1 MANSPY
7 ANHDSLIRAA
17 LIIGVLASLCIF
29 APYAGVA
36 VASIWAAQ
44 LARPVMETSVRL
56 LGGRQRAGAAVTV
69 MIVIVMVAPVAVVA
83 MVAVTAAREVVHRLQ
98 ESPTVLALYSNL
110 RAEAG
115 DSAVRAAQLASRS
128 ATRIVIAAALFVVGT
143 YTCLVD
149 ARRARA
155 WVFTHLPFNEEASA
169 RLEKA
174 FEETGRGLLVG
185 VFLTALA
192 QGIVATLVYVGIGVP
207 HPILFGGLT
216 FLAAFV
222 PLVGTSIVWVP
233 LAISLAIEGRMTAS
247 VALAVLG
254 LLGVGT
260 IDNLLRPYFARY
272 GRLTLPTWVLALSM
286 FGGLAL
292 IGFQGLFLGPLI
304 VRLTKELL
312 AIYRGEPA

>member
-1 MANSPY
+1 MAHAPY
-7 ANHDSLIRAA
+7 ANRDSLIRAA
-17 LIIGVLASLCIF
+17 LVVGVLASLCIF

-44 LARPVMETSVRL
+44 LARPVMETTVRL

-83 MVAVTAAREVVHRLQ
+83 TVALTAAREVVHRLQ

-128 ATRIVIAAALFVVGT
+128 TARIVIAAALFVVGT

-149 ARRARA
+149 AARVRA
-155 WVFTHLPFNEEASA
+155 WFFSHLPFDEAAST

-192 QGIVATLVYVGIGVP
+192 QGIAATIVYIAVGVP
-207 HPILFGGLT
+207 HAFLFGALT

-222 PLVGTSIVWVP
+222 PLVGTSVVWVP
-233 LAISLAIEGRMTAS
+233 LSISLALEGRTTAS
-247 VALAVLG
+247 LMLV
-254 LLGVGT
+254 LLGVVGIGT
-260 IDNLLRPYFARY
+260 IDNLLRPFFARY
-272 GRLTLPTWVLALSM
+272 GRLTLPTWIVAMSM
-286 FGGLAL
+286 FGGFAL
-292 IGFQGLFLGPLI
+292 IGFQGLLLGPLI

-312 AIYRGEPA
+312 SIYRDEPT